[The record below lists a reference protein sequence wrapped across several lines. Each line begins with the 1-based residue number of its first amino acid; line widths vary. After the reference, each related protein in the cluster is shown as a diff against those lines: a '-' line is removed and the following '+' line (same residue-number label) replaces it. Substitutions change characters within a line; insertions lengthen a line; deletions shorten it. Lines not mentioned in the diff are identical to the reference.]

1 MAIELR
7 SLGTITLTHSQTLTI
22 PKGPVGMRLI
32 YELSDVRWESDRVRA
47 AMIGT
52 AAADWIAIGPDG
64 TGTLDA
70 RFTLR
75 TSDSAL
81 IFVQITGRVDLRK
94 GPVGASSY
102 FAARFETGDESY
114 SWLNPVL
121 AVGKGTAKEGS
132 VLLEL
137 YEPR

>member
-1 MAIELR
+1 M
-7 SLGTITLTHSQTLTI
+7 TLTNSQTLTI
-22 PKGPVGMRLI
+22 PNCPVGTRLI

-47 AMIGT
+47 AMIGA
-52 AAADWIAIGPDG
+52 AAADWIAIGPDA

-75 TSDSAL
+75 AAEGAL
-81 IFVQITGRVDLRK
+81 IFVQITGRLDLRR
-94 GPVGASSY
+94 GLVGVSSY
-102 FAARFETGDESY
+102 FAARFETGDETY
-114 SWLNPVL
+114 SWLNRIL
-121 AVGKGTAKEGS
+121 AIGKGTAKEQS